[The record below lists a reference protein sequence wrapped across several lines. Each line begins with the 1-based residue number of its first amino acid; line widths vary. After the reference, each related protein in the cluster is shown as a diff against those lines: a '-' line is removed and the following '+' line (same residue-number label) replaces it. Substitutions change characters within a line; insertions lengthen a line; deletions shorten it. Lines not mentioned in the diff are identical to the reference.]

1 MRVGNKLSQVI
12 NLKRGVRQG
21 SVLSPMLFLLV
32 MGSLLITYA
41 NAEAGVSIK
50 AIYTGSLYHADDL
63 RSIAPNLSSLEKQ
76 VDIIQSFTH
85 AHSLTLNLDKLDLLA
100 MSRAQKPPDC
110 TLAVQQRAISSYA
123 TATCL
128 GFVWSHNL
136 SPKASIDNSI
146 NKARRAFFGLGSLGV
161 YHGKQNPLTASEPVQ
176 VCVMPVCLYGSE
188 NWLLTGPLLLTLEAF
203 QAEIGKRI
211 LKLPKHFANLCPLV
225 FLDWPTMRYRILIQK
240 LSFINRFVN

>member
-1 MRVGNKLSQVI
+1 
-12 NLKRGVRQG
+12 
-21 SVLSPMLFLLV
+21 MLFLLV
-32 MGSLLITYA
+32 MDSLLITLAY
-41 NAEAGVSIK
+41 AEAGVSAK
-50 AIYTGSLYHADDL
+50 GIYTGSLCHANNL
-63 RSIAPNLSSLEKQ
+63 RSIAPNLSSLGKQ

-100 MSRAQKPPDC
+100 TSRAQKPPEC
-110 TLAVQQRAISSYA
+110 TLTVQQRAVSSSA

-136 SPKASIDNSI
+136 SPKASIDSNI

-161 YHGKQNPLTASEPVQ
+161 YHNKQNPLTASEAVQ

-188 NWLLTGPLLLTLEAF
+188 IWLLTAPLLLTLEAF

-211 LKLPKHFANLCPLV
+211 LKLPKHFYQLM
-225 FLDWPTMRYRILIQK
+225 PTCF
-240 LSFINRFVN
+240 S